1 MEGDVKMNLIPAIDL
16 KDGNA
21 VRLYQGDYS
30 KQTVYS
36 ENPVELANKLE
47 SMGADY
53 LHIVDLDGAKDGKE
67 KNIEMIKKIRNAVK
81 IPIEVGGGIRNEEIL
96 SKYLEEIKVNR
107 VILGTIAV
115 ENQEFVKRMIEKYR
129 MDRIIVGIDI
139 KDGLVRTRGWKK
151 QTDKEYLDFIQSLKN
166 MGVHTVI
173 VTDIKKD
180 GTMQEPNWEI
190 YQKIKRNIP
199 INIIVSG
206 GIGNKENIYKVAR
219 EGYDGCI
226 IGKAFYEGKIDIKE
240 VKNCL
245 KKELYHV

>member
-1 MEGDVKMNLIPAIDL
+1 MNLIPAIDL

-151 QTDKEYLDFIQSLKN
+151 QTNKEYLDFIQSLKI

>member
-107 VILGTIAV
+107 VIL
-115 ENQEFVKRMIEKYR
+115 EQ
-129 MDRIIVGIDI
+129 
-139 KDGLVRTRGWKK
+139 L
-151 QTDKEYLDFIQSLKN
+151 Q
-166 MGVHTVI
+166 
-173 VTDIKKD
+173 
-180 GTMQEPNWEI
+180 
-190 YQKIKRNIP
+190 
-199 INIIVSG
+199 
-206 GIGNKENIYKVAR
+206 
-219 EGYDGCI
+219 
-226 IGKAFYEGKIDIKE
+226 
-240 VKNCL
+240 
-245 KKELYHV
+245 

>member
-166 MGVHTVI
+166 MGVHTAI